1 MIDGNGTIVLSGDD
15 AMEELYKL
23 SDELVAKK
31 LHTGDVELCQC
42 KHTTRSEPGRMLVIL
57 SQDELMRL
65 ITWWQPAGYEP
76 LLDVAQI
83 IVAVADGRATVEEAI
98 ARLNVVVSRAVLVAL
113 KGWVEV
119 DDGEA

>member
-1 MIDGNGTIVLSGDD
+1 MIDGNGTIVPSGDD
-15 AMEELYKL
+15 VMELYKL

-31 LHTGDVELCQC
+31 LHTGDEELCQC
-42 KHTTRSEPGRMLVIL
+42 KHTSRSEPGRMLVIL

-83 IVAVADGRATVEEAI
+83 VVAVADGKIGPEEAI
-98 ARLNVVVSRAVLVAL
+98 DRLGAVVSRAVLVAL

>member
-15 AMEELYKL
+15 VMELYKL

-31 LHTGDVELCQC
+31 LHTGDVELCQY
-42 KHTTRSEPGRMLVIL
+42 KHTSRSEPGRMLVIL

-83 IVAVADGRATVEEAI
+83 VVAVADGRATVEEAI
-98 ARLNVVVSRAVLVAL
+98 ARLNVVVSRAVLMAL
-113 KGWVEV
+113 RGWVEV
-119 DDGEA
+119 DDGEAS